1 MIPLELALG
10 FGIGLSLGLLG
21 GGGSLLTALV
31 MPVGLA
37 GRSWHLRFSC

>member
-21 GGGSLLTALV
+21 GGGSLLSVPALV
-31 MPVGLA
+31 IL
-37 GRSWHLRFSC
+37 